1 MEGKSILK
9 TIAGHI
15 PGFIAVFL
23 ATTAALVV
31 YGKFIKSKVEAE
43 PEAPVA
49 PVAPVQPRKKVAA
62 DGSDE

>member
-15 PGFIAVFL
+15 PGFIAVFV

-31 YGKFIKSKVEAE
+31 YGKFIKSKVEPE
-43 PEAPVA
+43 PQAPIV
-49 PVAPVQPRKKVAA
+49 VQPTKKATE
-62 DGSDE
+62 GSDE